1 MWLSNVY
8 LKTLRDYRIAILGWG
23 LARRIIIVASLS
35 FALETRAA
43 ALGRALREDD
53 VERITWERLQEARS
67 FSAADYARAVHTV
80 HRTGRVVARFLERYD
95 VLLTPTMAKPPH
107 PLGVLSLSNPD
118 SAAFLADNRSVFG
131 ELADEPRF
139 VGVYLGVLE
148 SLRSR
153 GVRATLADLDRFA
166 L

>member
-1 MWLSNVY
+1 M
-8 LKTLRDYRIAILGWG
+8 KKKE
-23 LARRIIIVASLS
+23 
-35 FALETRAA
+35 ALE
-43 ALGRALREDD
+43 
-53 VERITWERLQEARS
+53 
-67 FSAADYARAVHTV
+67 
-80 HRTGRVVARFLERYD
+80 VVAKALAEFANE
-95 VLLTPTMAKPPH
+95 TQP
-107 PLGVLSLSNPD
+107 
-118 SAAFLADNRSVFG
+118 AAFLVDNRSVFG

>member
-1 MWLSNVY
+1 MRGAVPP
-8 LKTLRDYRIAILGWG
+8 
-23 LARRIIIVASLS
+23 
-35 FALETRAA
+35 EA
-43 ALGRALREDD
+43 ALRGRGSQA
-53 VERITWERLQEARS
+53 
-67 FSAADYARAVHTV
+67 
-80 HRTGRVVARFLERYD
+80 
-95 VLLTPTMAKPPH
+95 
-107 PLGVLSLSNPD
+107 
-118 SAAFLADNRSVFG
+118 AAFLVDNRSVFG